1 MLTALVTGGTSG
13 IGAAFADALARRGN
27 ALVLV
32 ARDADRLDR
41 TAARLRAEHGV
52 PVEVLTADLADR
64 ADVDRVAARIEDPL
78 RPVDVLVNNAGFS
91 VKTPFTTPDTGA
103 HDRAFEVMCRAVLV
117 LSSAAARAMTARGSG
132 WIINVSSIAGLI
144 TMGSYSAI
152 KTYTTAFTEALAV
165 ELHGTGVHVTALLP
179 GWVRTEFHERAG
191 ITGSSIPS
199 FMWLTPERVVEEAL
213 DDVARGK
220 VLSMP
225 TKRYRALGFV
235 LRHLPRSAVRRLSG
249 MVASARQKERT
260 AGS

>member
-13 IGAAFADALARRGN
+13 IGAAFAEALARRGN

-32 ARDADRLDR
+32 ARDADRLEQ
-41 TAARLRAEHGV
+41 TASRLRSEHGV
-52 PVEVLTADLADR
+52 PVEVLPADLSAR
-64 ADVDRVAARIEDPL
+64 ADVDRVAARVEDPE

-91 VKTPFTTPDTGA
+91 VKTSFADPDTGA

-117 LSSAAARAMTARGSG
+117 LSSAAVRAMTARGSG
-132 WIINVSSIAGLI
+132 WIINVSSIAGLV

-152 KTYTTAFTEALAV
+152 KAYTTAFTEALAV
-165 ELHGTGVHVTALLP
+165 ELHGTDVHVTALLP

-191 ITGSSIPS
+191 ISGTSIPS
-199 FMWLTPERVVEEAL
+199 FMWLSPQRVVEEAL

-220 VLSMP
+220 VISMP
-225 TKRYRALGFV
+225 TKRYRLLGLV
-235 LRHLPRSAVRRLSG
+235 LRHLPRAAVRRISG
-249 MVASARQKERT
+249 LVASARQKERA

>member
-13 IGAAFADALARRGN
+13 IGAAFAEALARRGH

-32 ARDADRLDR
+32 ARDADRLEQ
-41 TAARLRAEHGV
+41 TAARLRAAHGV
-52 PVEVLTADLADR
+52 PVEVLSADLVDR
-64 ADVDRVAARIEDPL
+64 ADVDRVAARIEDPA
-78 RPVDVLVNNAGFS
+78 RPVDVVVNNAGFS
-91 VKTPFTTPDTGA
+91 VKTPFSAEDTSA

-132 WIINVSSIAGLI
+132 WIINVSSVAGLI
-144 TMGSYSAI
+144 TMGSYSAL

-165 ELHGTGVHVTALLP
+165 ELAGTGVHVTALLP

-220 VLSMP
+220 VISMP
-225 TKRYRALGFV
+225 TRRYRLLALF
-235 LRHLPRSAVRRLSG
+235 LRHAPRSTVRRISG
-249 MVASARQKERT
+249 LVASARQKERA

>member
-13 IGAAFADALARRGN
+13 IGAAFAEALARRGH

-32 ARDADRLDR
+32 ARDADRLEQ
-41 TAARLRAEHGV
+41 TADRLRAEHRV
-52 PVEVLTADLADR
+52 PVEVLAADLSDR
-64 ADVDRVAARIEDPL
+64 AGVDRVAVRVQDREH
-78 RPVDVLVNNAGFS
+78 PVDVLVNNAGFS
-91 VKTPFTTPDTGA
+91 VKTRFAEPDTGA

-132 WIINVSSIAGLI
+132 WIINVSSVAGLV

-152 KTYTTAFTEALAV
+152 KAYTTAFTEALAV
-165 ELHGTGVHVTALLP
+165 ELDGTGVRVTALLP

-199 FMWLTPERVVEEAL
+199 FMWLSPERVVEEAL

-220 VLSMP
+220 VLSVP
-225 TKRYRALGFV
+225 TRRYRLLAFL
-235 LRHLPRSAVRRLSG
+235 LRHLPRPAVRRISG
-249 MVASARQKERT
+249 LVASARQRERA

>member
-13 IGAAFADALARRGN
+13 IGAAFAEALARRGN

-32 ARDADRLDR
+32 ARDADRLEQ
-41 TAARLRAEHGV
+41 TASRLRTEHGV
-52 PVEVLTADLADR
+52 PVEILPADLSDR
-64 ADVDRVAARIEDPL
+64 ADVDRVAARVEDPE

-91 VKTPFTTPDTGA
+91 VKTRFADPDTGA

-117 LSSAAARAMTARGSG
+117 LSSAAARAMTTRGSG
-132 WIINVSSIAGLI
+132 WIINVSSTAGLV

-152 KTYTTAFTEALAV
+152 KAYTTAFTEALAV
-165 ELHGTGVHVTALLP
+165 ELDGTGVHVTALLP

-191 ITGSSIPS
+191 ISGTSIPS

-225 TKRYRALGFV
+225 AKRYRLLGFV

-249 MVASARQKERT
+249 LVASARQKERA

>member
-32 ARDADRLDR
+32 ARDADRLEQ
-41 TAARLRAEHGV
+41 TAARLRSEHGV
-52 PVEVLTADLADR
+52 PVEVLRADLADR
-64 ADVDRVAARIEDPL
+64 GDVGRVAARIEDPQ
-78 RPVDVLVNNAGFS
+78 RPVDVVVNNAGFS
-91 VKTPFTTPDTGA
+91 VKTPFTAPDTGA

-132 WIINVSSIAGLI
+132 WIINVSSTAGLI

-152 KTYTTAFTEALAV
+152 KAYTTAFTEALAV
-165 ELHGTGVHVTALLP
+165 ELRGSGVHVTALLP

-191 ITGSSIPS
+191 ISGSSIPS

-220 VLSMP
+220 VISMP
-225 TKRYRALGFV
+225 TKRYRTLGFV
-235 LRHLPRSAVRRLSG
+235 LRHLPRPAVRRLSG
-249 MVASARQKERT
+249 MVASARQKERA

>member
-32 ARDADRLDR
+32 ARDADRLEQ

-52 PVEVLTADLADR
+52 PVEVLPADLADR
-64 ADVDRVAARIEDPL
+64 ADVDRVAARVEDPL
-78 RPVDVLVNNAGFS
+78 RPVDVVVNNAGFS
-91 VKTPFTTPDTGA
+91 VKTPFTAPDTAA

-132 WIINVSSIAGLI
+132 WIINVSSTAGLI

-152 KTYTTAFTEALAV
+152 KAYTTAFTEALAV

-220 VLSMP
+220 VISMP

-235 LRHLPRSAVRRLSG
+235 LRHLPRPAVRRISG
-249 MVASARQKERT
+249 MVASARQKERA

>member
-13 IGAAFADALARRGN
+13 IGAAFADALAHRGN

-32 ARDADRLDR
+32 ARDADRLEQ
-41 TAARLRAEHGV
+41 TAARLRSEHGV
-52 PVEVLTADLADR
+52 PVEVLPADLADR
-64 ADVDRVAARIEDPL
+64 GDVDRVAARIEDPH
-78 RPVDVLVNNAGFS
+78 RPVDIVVNNAGFS
-91 VKTPFTTPDTGA
+91 VKTPFTAPDTDA

-132 WIINVSSIAGLI
+132 WIINVSSTAGLI

-152 KTYTTAFTEALAV
+152 KAYTTAFTEALAV
-165 ELHGTGVHVTALLP
+165 ELRGTGVHVTALLP

-191 ITGSSIPS
+191 ISGSSIPS

-220 VLSMP
+220 VISMP
-225 TKRYRALGFV
+225 TKRYRTLGFV
-235 LRHLPRSAVRRLSG
+235 LRHLPRSTVRRLSG
-249 MVASARQKERT
+249 MVASARQKERE

>member
-13 IGAAFADALARRGN
+13 IGAAFAEALARRGH

-32 ARDADRLDR
+32 ARDADRLEQ
-41 TAARLRAEHGV
+41 TADRLRAEHRV
-52 PVEVLTADLADR
+52 PVEVLAADLSDR
-64 ADVDRVAARIEDPL
+64 AGVDRVAVRVQDREH
-78 RPVDVLVNNAGFS
+78 PVDVLVNNAGFS
-91 VKTPFTTPDTGA
+91 VKTRFAEPDTGA

-152 KTYTTAFTEALAV
+152 KAYTTAFTEALAV
-165 ELHGTGVHVTALLP
+165 ELDGTGVRVTALLP

-191 ITGSSIPS
+191 IAGSSIPS
-199 FMWLTPERVVEEAL
+199 FMWLSPERVVEEAL

-220 VLSMP
+220 VLSVP
-225 TKRYRALGFV
+225 TRRYRLLAFL
-235 LRHLPRSAVRRLSG
+235 LRHLPRPAVRRISG
-249 MVASARQKERT
+249 LVASARQKERA

>member
-32 ARDADRLDR
+32 ARDADRLEQ
-41 TAARLRAEHGV
+41 TAARLRSEHGV
-52 PVEVLTADLADR
+52 PVEVLPADLADR
-64 ADVDRVAARIEDPL
+64 GDVDRVAARIEDPQ
-78 RPVDVLVNNAGFS
+78 RPVDVVVNNAGFS
-91 VKTPFTTPDTGA
+91 VKTPFTAPDTGA

-117 LSSAAARAMTARGSG
+117 LSAAAARAMTARGSG
-132 WIINVSSIAGLI
+132 WIINVSSTAGLI

-152 KTYTTAFTEALAV
+152 KAYTTAFTEALAV
-165 ELHGTGVHVTALLP
+165 ELRGTGVHVTALLP

-191 ITGSSIPS
+191 ISGSSIPS

-220 VLSMP
+220 VISMP
-225 TKRYRALGFV
+225 TKRYRTLGFV
-235 LRHLPRSAVRRLSG
+235 LRHLPRPAVRRLSG
-249 MVASARQKERT
+249 MVASARQKERA

>member
-13 IGAAFADALARRGN
+13 IGAAFAEALARRGH

-32 ARDADRLDR
+32 ARDAGRLEE
-41 TAARLRAEHGV
+41 TAARLRSEHRV
-52 PVEVLTADLADR
+52 PVEVLAADLSDR
-64 ADVDRVAARIEDPL
+64 ADVDRVAARVEDPE

-91 VKTPFTTPDTGA
+91 VKTRFTDPDTTA

-117 LSSAAARAMTARGSG
+117 LSCAAARAMTSRGSG
-132 WIINVSSIAGLI
+132 WIINVSSTAGLI

-152 KTYTTAFTEALAV
+152 KAYATAFTEALAV
-165 ELHGTGVHVTALLP
+165 ELAGSGVHVTALLP

-199 FMWLTPERVVEEAL
+199 FMWLTPERVVQEAL

-220 VLSMP
+220 VISMP
-225 TKRYRALGFV
+225 TRRYRTLGFI
-235 LRHLPRSAVRRLSG
+235 LRHLPRPAVRRLSG
-249 MVASARQKERT
+249 MVASARQKER
-260 AGS
+260 AGGS

>member
-32 ARDADRLDR
+32 ARDTERLER
-41 TAARLRAEHGV
+41 TASRLRADHGV
-52 PVEVLTADLADR
+52 PVEVLQADLSDR
-64 ADVDRVAARIEDPL
+64 ADVDRVAARVADPD

-91 VKTPFTTPDTGA
+91 VKTRFADPDITA
-103 HDRAFEVMCRAVLV
+103 HDRAFEVMCRTVLV
-117 LSSAAARAMTARGSG
+117 LSSAAGRAMSARGSG
-132 WIINVSSIAGLI
+132 WIVNVSSTAGLI

-152 KTYTTAFTEALAV
+152 KAYTTAFTEALAV

-199 FMWLTPERVVEEAL
+199 IMWLSPERVVEEAL

-220 VLSMP
+220 VISVP
-225 TKRYRALGFV
+225 TKRYRILGFV
-235 LRHLPRSAVRRLSG
+235 LRHLPRAAVRRISG
-249 MVASARQKERT
+249 LLASARQKERT
-260 AGS
+260 TGS

>member
-32 ARDADRLDR
+32 ARDADRLEQ
-41 TAARLRAEHGV
+41 TAARLRSEHGV
-52 PVEVLTADLADR
+52 PVEVLPADLADR
-64 ADVDRVAARIEDPL
+64 GDVDRVAARIEDPQ
-78 RPVDVLVNNAGFS
+78 RPVDVVVNNAGFS
-91 VKTPFTTPDTGA
+91 VKTPFTAPDTGA

-117 LSSAAARAMTARGSG
+117 LSAAAARAMTARGSG
-132 WIINVSSIAGLI
+132 WIINVSSTAGLI

-152 KTYTTAFTEALAV
+152 KAYTTAFTEALAV
-165 ELHGTGVHVTALLP
+165 ELRGTGVHVTALLP

-191 ITGSSIPS
+191 ISGSSIPS

-220 VLSMP
+220 VISMP
-225 TKRYRALGFV
+225 TKRYRTLGFV
-235 LRHLPRSAVRRLSG
+235 LRHLPRPAVRRLSG

>member
-13 IGAAFADALARRGN
+13 IGAAFAEALARRGN

-32 ARDADRLDR
+32 ARDADRLER
-41 TAARLRAEHGV
+41 TADRLRAEHGV
-52 PVEVLTADLADR
+52 PVEVLRADLTDR
-64 ADVDRVAARIEDPL
+64 ADVDRVAARVADPA

-91 VKTPFTTPDTGA
+91 VKTRFADPDTSA

-132 WIINVSSIAGLI
+132 WIINVSSTAGLI

-152 KTYTTAFTEALAV
+152 KAYTTAFTEALAV
-165 ELHGTGVHVTALLP
+165 ELSGTGVHATALLP

-191 ITGSSIPS
+191 ISGSSIPS

-220 VLSMP
+220 VISMP
-225 TKRYRALGFV
+225 TKRYGVLGFV
-235 LRHLPRSAVRRLSG
+235 LRHLPRSAVRRISG
-249 MVASARQKERT
+249 MVASARQKERA